1 MQIERSGD
9 DFRIH
14 AGAHAVT
21 IDRERF
27 EDLFYA
33 AETNPTAYYRVL
45 VDSVCRT
52 AAERGAMTAMINAGG
67 DMEATIADVQRQVK
81 ALGL

>member
-1 MQIERSGD
+1 MQVERQGSD
-9 DFRIH
+9 YKIH

-33 AETNPTAYYRVL
+33 ADTNPTAYYRVL

-67 DMEATIADVQRQVK
+67 DLEATLADVQRQVK
-81 ALGL
+81 AIGL